1 MRYYY
6 QYWGSNLTPM
16 KKLFFS
22 ILIFS
27 SILLSA
33 QEKTD
38 SDIIRSLY
46 NEALTSWEAYGNLE
60 WLCKNTK
67 GRICGTPE
75 AAAAVEFTYQTM
87 LKMGLDSVWKQDV
100 MVKNWKRGE
109 PEQGRIVSA
118 IYGSTEID
126 VCALGLSPG
135 TGDEGLVGEVIELMD
150 FEELE
155 KRKNEVKGKI
165 VFFNR
170 PMDQTLI
177 HTFGAY
183 GGAANQ
189 RTQGPSLAA
198 KFGAVACLVRSLVPE
213 LDDHPHTG
221 VTRFDNPDE
230 QIPALAISTNGAEHL
245 SMLLKKDPGLKV
257 FLRAT
262 CMTYPDVPSH
272 NVIGEIR
279 GSEFPNEIIT
289 VGGHLDAWD
298 NGEGA
303 HDDGG
308 GCMQSIEVLRL
319 FLETGYRPRHT
330 IRAVMFMDEEIAQ
343 RGGKAYAEEAARK
356 GEVHVAAME
365 SDRGVLSPRAVSVN
379 TTPEKFEKA
388 KGSWAKLFEPYDLKF
403 ITGGGGVDVGPLKS
417 YYPDIV
423 YLGMMPDNQK
433 YFRFHHSPFDTF
445 EQVDRR
451 EMQMGAAS
459 MAAMVYLF
467 DKNGL

>member
-1 MRYYY
+1 
-6 QYWGSNLTPM
+6 M
-16 KKLFFS
+16 KYL
-22 ILIFS
+22 ILVG
-27 SILLSA
+27 LLITTALLPA
-33 QEKTD
+33 QDKMDTEV
-38 SDIIRSLY
+38 IRSFY
-46 NEALTSWEAYGNLE
+46 DEALTSREAYENLE
-60 WLCKNTK
+60 WLCKNTA

-87 LKMGLDSVWKQDV
+87 LKMDLDTVWKQDV

-109 PEQGRIVSA
+109 PEQGRIVSS
-118 IYGSTEID
+118 IYGTED
-126 VCALGLSPG
+126 VPVCALGLSPG
-135 TGDEGLVGEVIELMD
+135 TGNKGVVGKVLEVVDFNDLENKKELA
-150 FEELE
+150 
-155 KRKNEVKGKI
+155 KGKI

-170 PMDQTLI
+170 PMDQKQI
-177 HTFGAY
+177 HTFSAY

-189 RTQGPSLAA
+189 RTSGPALAA
-198 KFGAVACLVRSLVPE
+198 KYGAIACLVRSLSIE
-213 LDDHPHTG
+213 LDDYPHTG

-230 QIPALAISTNGAEHL
+230 QVPALAISTNGAELL
-245 SMLLKKDPGLKV
+245 SSQLKNDPDLKV

-262 CMTYPDVPSH
+262 CQTYPDVLSH

-279 GSEFPNEIIT
+279 GSEYPNEIIT

-319 FLETGYRPRHT
+319 FLENGIRPKHT

-343 RGGKAYAEEAARK
+343 RGGQAYAKEAFER
-356 GEVHVAAME
+356 GEKHIAAME
-365 SDRGVLSPRAVSVN
+365 SDRGVLSPRAVTVG

-388 KGSWAKLFEPYDLKF
+388 KEWAPLFLPYDLKF
-403 ITGGGGVDVGPLKS
+403 SGGGGGVDVSPLRNF
-417 YYPDIV
+417 YPDLV
-423 YLGMMPDNQK
+423 YLGMMPDNQR

-445 EQVDRR
+445 DHIDRR

-459 MAAMVYLF
+459 MAAIVYLF
-467 DKNGL
+467 DRWGL